1 MAAGVYVRVSSLK
14 GQKTDSQR
22 GELEQWAK
30 RQRLK
35 RVEWFEDRETGKH
48 LARPAFQRMQAAIF
62 AGEIDTVIVWKLDR
76 LARNLKDGINT
87 VADWCQRGIRVI
99 SITQQIDLSGPVG
112 QLIAGVLFGIAQIEH
127 QHIRERQAI
136 GIAAAKK
143 KGIYTGRQKGTTKA
157 PPERARALRKQGL
170 KIVEIAQALG
180 VKQRTVYNYVT
191 MESSHPSG

>member
-1 MAAGVYVRVSSLK
+1 MTVAAYIRVSSPK

-22 GELEQWAK
+22 TELEAWIQ

-35 RVEWFEDRETGKH
+35 NGQWFEDRETGKH
-48 LARPAFQRMQAAIF
+48 LDRPAFQKMQAAIF
-62 AGEIDTVIVWKLDR
+62 AGHIDTVMVWKLDR

-87 VADWCQRGIRVI
+87 VADWCQRGIRVV

-143 KGIYTGRQKGTTKA
+143 KGVYTGRKEGTTKA
-157 PPERARALRKQGL
+157 EPIRAQALRRQGL
-170 KIVEIAQALG
+170 TVPEIAQALG
-180 VKQRTVYNYVT
+180 VKQRSVYNYLR
-191 MESSHPSG
+191 ESR